1 MRRTGLAGVVLAV
14 VCLTMV
20 GAASGSTLCL
30 QLKANGAV
38 KGPTTVGG
46 NTCKGGYEKI
56 ELPPAAQLETLN
68 KILPHTKY
76 EENGVGGKPTIQFS
90 GVNVQVVSGAGK
102 TNAAVNGEGN
112 LVIGYDENGG
122 GHAQTGSHDLVLGE
136 EQTFTSFGGIVAGR
150 SNTIS
155 GPFASVTGG
164 FANTASGE
172 YASVSGGLEGNASA
186 LLSWVG
192 GGGQNKASFREA
204 AVSGG
209 FRNEAT
215 GENAS
220 VSGGVNNIASA
231 SFASVSGGDLNRASG
246 AQAWVGGGF
255 SNNASGRFASIFGG
269 KELTA
274 SAPFEAIP

>member
-1 MRRTGLAGVVLAV
+1 MAAGAMLLVVSLMSAAVASAETPTTICVPEAANKPVLSGSAGKCTKAKYNAVALPGTGGLA
-14 VCLTMV
+14 
-20 GAASGSTLCL
+20 
-30 QLKANGAV
+30 
-38 KGPTTVGG
+38 
-46 NTCKGGYEKI
+46 
-56 ELPPAAQLETLN
+56 TLN
-68 KILPHTKY
+68 KILPHINY
-76 EENGVGGKPTIQFS
+76 VESGVGGKPTIQFS
-90 GVNVQVVSGAGK
+90 GVNVQVVNGEGK
-102 TNAAVNGEGN
+102 TDTVNGEGN

-122 GHAQTGSHDLVLGE
+122 GHAQTGSHDLVLGH

-150 SNTIS
+150 ANTIS

-164 FANTASGE
+164 FVNTASGE

-192 GGGQNKASFREA
+192 GGGQNKATFREA
-204 AVSGG
+204 SVSGG
-209 FRNEAT
+209 YRNEAS

-220 VSGGVNNIASA
+220 VSGGVNNKASA
-231 SFASVSGGDLNRASG
+231 LFASVSGGELNRASG
-246 AQAWVGGGF
+246 ERAWVGGGF